1 MLRDD
6 LGPPKEM
13 ISEDLH
19 GVLPEDEVLT
29 AYQETFISTVLVTP
43 NPDESLMG
51 SLVGVELSA
60 ATKIDLKS
68 QTSDAFDFLSNI
80 AVGNIP
86 TISMVILN
94 YGDKITKIAGPF
106 AATSVKIVDLDATN
120 KTCVLAVDLI
130 KEQQRSR

>member
-1 MLRDD
+1 MRQGDIEA
-6 LGPPKEM
+6 PKEM
-13 ISEDLH
+13 ISDDLQ
-19 GVLPEDEVLT
+19 GILPEDEVLT

-106 AATSVKIVDLDATN
+106 AATSVKIVELDATN

-130 KEQQRSR
+130 KEQQRTR

>member
-1 MLRDD
+1 MLQGDIEA
-6 LGPPKEM
+6 PKEM
-13 ISEDLH
+13 ISDDLQ
-19 GVLPEDEVLT
+19 GILPEDEVLT

-68 QTSDAFDFLSNI
+68 QTSDAFDFLSNV

-86 TISMVILN
+86 TISMIILN

-106 AATSVKIVDLDATN
+106 AATSVKIVELDATN